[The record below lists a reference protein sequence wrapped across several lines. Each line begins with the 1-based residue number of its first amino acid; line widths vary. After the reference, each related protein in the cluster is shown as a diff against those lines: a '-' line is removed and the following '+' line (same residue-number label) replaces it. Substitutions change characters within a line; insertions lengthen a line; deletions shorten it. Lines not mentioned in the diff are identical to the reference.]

1 MVQDELSNRYF
12 EWLYHIVNGHRMYNR
27 LSHRKLL
34 RLLYD
39 IQFVYILDMDENR
52 AEDGISF
59 RYRYGY
65 ECGHSNSI
73 IERYL
78 DTRPCSVLEM
88 MVALAFKGE
97 EQIMN
102 DSDYGDR
109 TGQWFWNM
117 IVSLGL
123 GSMSDDNFDE
133 RYVYNTITRFLDRD
147 YAPNGQGGLFTI
159 ENPAYDMR
167 YVEIWSQFMWYL
179 DEVISS
185 HQ

>member
-1 MVQDELSNRYF
+1 
-12 EWLYHIVNGHRMYNR
+12 
-27 LSHRKLL
+27 
-34 RLLYD
+34 
-39 IQFVYILDMDENR
+39 
-52 AEDGISF
+52 
-59 RYRYGY
+59 
-65 ECGHSNSI
+65 
-73 IERYL
+73 
-78 DTRPCSVLEM
+78 
-88 MVALAFKGE
+88 MVALAFNGE